1 MKTKITDIY
10 HKLKNPKC
18 QISRCM
24 QKDILS
30 YQKENASY
38 SKFYFCSML
47 EDLTNKKEKEK
58 I

>member
-1 MKTKITDIY
+1 
-10 HKLKNPKC
+10 
-18 QISRCM
+18 M

-47 EDLTNKKEKEK
+47 EDLTNKKKNLTWLSIK
-58 I
+58 KKNSNLDGRMD